1 MVLPAV
7 YLHFKRMVMRTI
19 HHCQV
24 AVRWMLYAR
33 ECGQANT
40 KQKKRPYL

>member
-19 HHCQV
+19 HQWQV

-33 ECGQANT
+33 ECGQAHT
-40 KQKKRPYL
+40 KQKKCLYL